1 MPNSFRVRTSLGE
14 DKVIPVKLDQEFDTL
29 EILSLSIF
37 PNDVYTRNCAEFGV
51 ICGRVFAN
59 KGLGIQNARV
69 SVFIPIQPEDE
80 DNPII
85 STLYPYKSFADFNE
99 DGYKYNLLPYVQSYT
114 GHVPVGTFPDRIDAL
129 TNPAVVEVYDKYYK
143 FTAKTNDAGD
153 FMIFGVPV
161 GEHEIFMQ
169 VDLSDIGEFS
179 LTPQDLI
186 RMGRATE
193 SQVNGTTFKFSENYS
208 ELPQIITLT
217 KTVQVAPFYGE
228 KDVCDYYIVRADFDL
243 TSEAAIEF
251 KPTAVFMGS
260 LISSNNRKKLKKNC
274 RVPGKQGWLCD
285 LIAGPGQIE
294 CVRQTIFTDEDSRPV
309 LQEHKLENDGKLID
323 SNGTWL
329 VELPMN
335 LDYIYTDENGN
346 RRISPDGSV
355 GVPIRGKYRFK
366 IKWQQTTSLSEEN
379 RRAYFLVPN
388 IKEYGW
394 TQSFSDG
401 DDPSLSNL
409 PSPGLVPL
417 NSNTNIQSLGSSSYY
432 YNFESTSNVSSY
444 VILVDGVER
453 PEYQQTIPMPELA
466 GSLVQVSYSLIDP
479 DSGPGSIRFERLTD
493 SQFQLQSS
501 YAFSLNWVDYG
512 TNEMITEAINC
523 EDRFYEFQYNKV
535 YTVSQLIDRYT
546 GGIFPSKTIQIK
558 HITDNNCEGDYY
570 PFPTNDSQYRY
581 DILFIV
587 FSFIISILKFVFIP
601 LTLMMHIL
609 AFIWLP
615 IGAVIV
621 FVQGLNT
628 VVAKI
633 CNFLGFDDCPEDT
646 GWPEFP
652 ENPFKNI
659 TLPLF
664 LNTEEGCERCRCNI
678 EVIEE
683 NPSDLANAINNSIN
697 QILEGNTTEFAD
709 FATGTSYIPTTINY
723 PLGNT
728 NSTQENS
735 DPEKGRLTAILAGWN
750 GVWEENY
757 INSSNQWKRL
767 PVFTNTQDV
776 DPLSIAG
783 GITRDVFSLDLTL
796 AERLNL
802 FNTKAK
808 YFDNMSQPTLNSFSS
823 GQWNPVA
830 YNTTST
836 DGISL
841 TPNNVF
847 TEAAFDR
854 IDRTDANSREELYDW
869 GYGTFPSNFNVRP
882 YVFDAVDT
890 LSPGNT
896 GWNQV
901 KVSWGIDFPENQN
914 SAIDALTYGEYKSH
928 FDNLIVM
935 VVDSGSTLQVGG
947 LYTFQNPNDSTD
959 SNKDT
964 TEGVYSYTTNVTVN
978 YANPNYTSGNNRLSQ
993 TYKVRNSPLSITG
1006 TTCYPADIEYFQVI
1020 HEMPFGDYIYY
1031 TNLNTNIGGN
1041 VPQYDENGIFNN
1053 DLGNIRGDYRFSLP
1067 FRFLRTN
1074 RGKSQIAWGRPDTRF
1089 QLPQDRDS
1097 WATINTRGYI
1107 DPIYTNANNTHQ
1119 VFFQITNPDGNQ
1131 IYCGKCGRETTANS
1145 YTLDGWQSYQGKRRL
1160 KVVFI
1165 QRGVDPNSPKINMRF
1180 DLRRYFGCKNPWNQQ
1195 TCRKAAFAD
1204 GVDINAS
1211 GTLINP
1217 QSVWLVEGQFRM
1229 NIPIQPG
1236 GQVSGQEWETRNPKG
1251 LQLPYHNQVLN
1262 NEPNPSTS
1270 WSNIF
1275 FPSYV
1280 FSYNLPNNNFNGTWK
1295 TKMPNYYSALDKYT
1309 KFVAPSWISFAFS
1322 NIYPDL
1328 ASNDALDLDVIG
1340 AGLTNDGVVRS
1351 SLKNGFTKFLVK
1363 ERARNKYDCFGNTG
1377 NNGNYN
1383 DNFKIPCSA
1392 SIGGMDL
1399 SYLDDDDDVI
1409 FDNASFC
1416 PDSAIPQGLCC
1427 LDGSGP
1433 FELNPDN
1440 FGGGDIEFGD
1450 ISNCLS
1456 GAIRYHKLVPNYL
1469 VNNVGG
1475 YWGKEYVEGGSFF
1488 SMRLRVRSAELRRDR
1503 NCNSAGEQ
1511 CMQPFNDI
1519 SPLGLRQ
1526 QRTISFSKTSYRAV
1540 LGQAY
1545 DNDGILFSSGNRGVY
1560 VSPVYAAF
1568 PENVPPLPGYTE
1580 NTWYVKPQHEITM
1593 SNPSRLVFRT
1603 DRLPSSDYLQTDENG
1618 NAYILGQNSGFKI
1631 YEINDCEVEQIG
1643 GGEVALVFPTD
1654 SNVSDLMPNSN
1665 YNEVANSLVNCR
1677 DAVDL
1682 NSYGVGVDG
1691 VPFIHN
1697 EGSSNSQP
1705 YSRLDANT
1713 GPDYVWFKRGTGCYN
1728 LVSKTFASLF
1738 NQTIPPIIGPGGQVL
1753 EPEKKYNDIRSVVE
1767 WTQRLKLTFAQCFDI
1782 FSHTFSNNW
1791 INGTLYAFSFQ
1802 NATIF
1807 DSNNQPTREYCKN
1820 TIYFHNPLNNYYY
1833 RSSPWNGSSFIG
1845 KAKYDLN
1852 NGSID
1857 RHGNSRNL
1865 LFPTTVLDMGPK
1877 NRFIQEIVFSDD
1889 YDGYIADVIPT
1900 TSYKDITTL
1909 QNLFVLSRLVNTKFI
1924 QILFPTGNVDDD
1936 TGNESGSDDPSIAA
1950 FFGNQRWKSTA
1961 ANPNGELFFGGLL
1974 PAQIDGDYSQLISIN
1989 SEFGVL
1995 EYSPEN
2001 YGQNSIY
2008 FAVEDDL
2015 GYPYYGV
2022 FFSGNNQQRDYITP
2036 RRTLWNPNATL
2047 PLSSAD
2053 TTNIPVR
2060 TQVVPFYQWR
2070 TNQNLGNP
2078 TPNIFAAQNNN
2089 FNTISTTYFSSGYQ
2103 TLDRLNAA
2111 SQYYDPN
2118 GNNSNNYK
2126 GYIYNI
2132 NPATGEF
2139 EVDSPPDYRSNYTF
2153 GAPFYFYFGLI
2164 QGASAMDRFITK
2176 YVDTNFVNE

>member
-1 MPNSFRVRTSLGE
+1 MPNSYRVRTSLGE

-59 KGLGIQNARV
+59 RGLGIQNARV
-69 SVFIPIQPEDE
+69 SVFIPIQPEDA

-129 TNPAVVEVYDKYYK
+129 TNPSVIEVYDKYYK

-228 KDVCDYYIVRADFDL
+228 KDICDYYIVRADFDL
-243 TSEAAIEF
+243 TSEASIEF
-251 KPTAVFMGS
+251 KPTSVFMGS
-260 LISSNNRKKLKKNC
+260 MISSNNRKKLKKNC
-274 RVPGKQGWLCD
+274 KVPGKQGWLCD

-294 CVRQTIFTDEDSRPV
+294 CVRQTIFTDEDGRPV
-309 LQEHKLENDGKLID
+309 LEEHKLENDGKLID

-388 IKEYGW
+388 IKEHGW
-394 TQSFSDG
+394 VQSFSDG
-401 DDPSLSNL
+401 DDPALSNSL
-409 PSPGLVPL
+409 NDFVPPL
-417 NSNTNIQSLGSSSYY
+417 SENTNILDLGNSTNYYSFISS
-432 YNFESTSNVSSY
+432 SNVSSY
-444 VILVDGVER
+444 TVLVDGVER
-453 PEYQQTIPMPELA
+453 PEYQQLIPMPDLT
-466 GSLVQVSYSLIDP
+466 SNLVQISYSLIDAG
-479 DSGPGSIRFERLTD
+479 SGPGSIRFERLTT

-558 HITDNNCEGDYY
+558 HITDNNCEGNYY

-587 FSFIISILKFVFIP
+587 FSFIISIFKFVFIP

-621 FVQGLNT
+621 FIQGLNT

-633 CNFLGFDDCPEDT
+633 CNFLGFNDCPEDT
-646 GWPEFP
+646 GWPPFP
-652 ENPFKNI
+652 DNPFKNI
-659 TLPLF
+659 ALPLF

-678 EVIEE
+678 EVVQE
-683 NPSDLANAINNSIN
+683 NPDDLINAINNSIN

-723 PLGNT
+723 PLGAT
-728 NSTQENS
+728 NSTQYNT
-735 DPEKGRLTAILAGWN
+735 DPVKGRLTAILAGWN

-757 INSSNQWKRL
+757 INSSNHWKRL

-776 DPLSIAG
+776 NPLSVNG
-783 GITRDVFSLDLTL
+783 GIVRDVFSLDLTL

-808 YFDNMSQPTLNSFSS
+808 YFDNMSQPSVNNLNS
-823 GQWNPVA
+823 GIWNPVA
-830 YNTTST
+830 VHSDYAGDQNLS
-836 DGISL
+836 
-841 TPNNVF
+841 NNVY
-847 TEAAFDR
+847 TEAYFDR
-854 IDRTDANSREELYDW
+854 INSSSSASTQDMYDW
-869 GYGTFPSNFNVRP
+869 GYGSYPSSTGIRP
-882 YVFDAVDT
+882 YVFDALDS

-901 KVSWGIDFPENQN
+901 KVSWGIDFPSENQV
-914 SAIDALTYGEYKSH
+914 GGQWKSH

-947 LYTFQNPNDSTD
+947 LYTFQNPDDSLD
-959 SNKDT
+959 PNRNA
-964 TEGVYSYTTNVTVN
+964 TEGIYTYPTNVTVN

-993 TYKVRNSPLSITG
+993 SYKIQNTSSTING
-1006 TTCYPADIEYFQVI
+1006 TTCYPTDVEYFEVI
-1020 HEMPFGDYIYY
+1020 HEIPFGDYVYY
-1031 TNLNTNIGGN
+1031 TNLNTGIGGN

-1053 DLGNIRGDYRFSLP
+1053 DLGGIRGDYRFSLP

-1074 RGKSQIAWGRPDTRF
+1074 RGKSQITWGRPNTRF
-1089 QLPQDRDS
+1089 QLPEDALGWPS
-1097 WATINTRGYI
+1097 NKPYI
-1107 DPIYTNANNTHQ
+1107 DPIYSNANNVND
-1119 VFFQITNPDGNQ
+1119 VFFQTTNDDGSEL
-1131 IYCGKCGRETTANS
+1131 YCGKCGRETTTNS

-1180 DLRRYFGCKNPWNQQ
+1180 DLRRYFGCKNDWNQQ
-1195 TCRKAAFAD
+1195 FCKKSSFAF
-1204 GVDINAS
+1204 GSLPNGTSINIDQA
-1211 GTLINP
+1211 GTNINP
-1217 QSVWLVEGQFRM
+1217 QSVWLAEGFFRM

-1262 NEPNPSTS
+1262 NEPNPSNS

-1280 FSYNLPNNNFNGTWK
+1280 FSYNLPGNNFNGTWK

-1309 KFVAPSWISFAFS
+1309 KWVAGQWLSFPWWDM
-1322 NIYPDL
+1322 YPDM
-1328 ASNDALDLDVIG
+1328 ASNDALDLDVIP
-1340 AGLTNDGVVRS
+1340 AGSTYEGVTRS
-1351 SLKNGFTKFLVK
+1351 NLKNGFTKFLVK
-1363 ERARNKYDCFGNTG
+1363 ERARNKYDCGDSSG
-1377 NNGNYN
+1377 NNGDYNY
-1383 DNFKIPCSA
+1383 NFKIPCSF
-1392 SIGGMDL
+1392 SIGGMET
-1399 SYLDDDDDVI
+1399 SYEDNQNPPVVI
-1409 FDNASFC
+1409 FDTAKFC

-1433 FELNPDN
+1433 FELNPQN
-1440 FGGGDIEFGD
+1440 LGGGDIEFGD
-1450 ISNCLS
+1450 SSNCLS
-1456 GAIRYHKLVPNYL
+1456 GARRYHKVVPNYL
-1469 VNNVGG
+1469 VNNVSG

-1488 SMRLRVRSAELRRDR
+1488 SIRLRVKSTSLRRDV
-1503 NCNSAGEQ
+1503 NCNSTGEQ
-1511 CMQPFNDI
+1511 CMQGE
-1519 SPLGLRQ
+1519 GLSTLRDELWQ
-1526 QRTISFSKTSYRAV
+1526 QRTMSFSKTSYR
-1540 LGQAY
+1540 GSGAY
-1545 DNDGILFSSGNRGVY
+1545 DNDGILFDSTNRGIY
-1560 VSPVYAAF
+1560 ISPVYAAF
-1568 PENVPPLPGYTE
+1568 PQNVPPLPGYNE
-1580 NTWYVKPQHEITM
+1580 NDWYVKPEHEITM
-1593 SNPSRLVFRT
+1593 SNPTRLVFRT

-1631 YEINDCEVEQIG
+1631 YRIDDCVVEQIA
-1643 GGEVALVFPTD
+1643 GGEVALVYPTD

-1682 NSYGVGVDG
+1682 NSYGVDASGI
-1691 VPFIHN
+1691 PFIHN
-1697 EGSSNSQP
+1697 EGSSNPQP

-1738 NQTIPPIIGPGGQVL
+1738 NQTIPANAF

-1807 DSNNQPTREYCKN
+1807 DSNNQPTREYCQN

-1833 RSSPWNGSSFIG
+1833 RSSPWNGTSFIG
-1845 KAKYDLN
+1845 KARYDLN
-1852 NGSID
+1852 NGDID

-1877 NRFIQEIVFSDD
+1877 NRFIQEIVFSDE

-2008 FAVEDDL
+2008 FAVEDDN
-2015 GYPYYGV
+2015 GYPFYGV
-2022 FFSGNNQQRDYITP
+2022 FFSGNNQQRDYVSP

-2047 PLSSAD
+2047 PLGTAD

-2070 TNQNLGNP
+2070 TNQNLGDP
-2078 TPNIFAAQNNN
+2078 TPKIFANQNNN
-2089 FNTISTTYFSSGYQ
+2089 FNTITSTYFSSGYQ

-2132 NPATGEF
+2132 DPATGEF
-2139 EVDSPPDYRSNYTF
+2139 NVDSPPDYRTNYTF

-2164 QGASAMDRFITK
+2164 QGSSAMDRFITK